1 MNFLAIKT
9 DRQMFFLFFLYIYN
23 SRDKYM
29 LKINT
34 LLNNKVKVKKVK
46 ENIACNNENKITIE
60 K

>member
-1 MNFLAIKT
+1 MNFLSIKT

>member
-1 MNFLAIKT
+1 MNFLSIKT
-9 DRQMFFLFFLYIYN
+9 DRQMFFLFFFYIYN

>member
-1 MNFLAIKT
+1 MNFLSIKT

-46 ENIACNNENKITIE
+46 ENIAWNNENKITIE

>member
-1 MNFLAIKT
+1 MNFLSIKT

-46 ENIACNNENKITIE
+46 ENVACNNENKITIE

>member
-1 MNFLAIKT
+1 
-9 DRQMFFLFFLYIYN
+9 
-23 SRDKYM
+23 M